1 MGEHGRSVAPDNV
14 EATEAWSGPL
24 FDVFLKYR
32 DLTTGGLGAHGEVA
46 MGSNPP
52 RPGERVIDVG
62 CGFGDTTQRLA
73 ELVGPEGSA
82 LGVDVSAPF
91 IETARQEADEAGLD
105 NVEFR
110 LADVQTL
117 ELPQEFDYAFSRMGI
132 MFFANPVAA
141 LRNVRAALKPGG
153 RFTAVVWRR
162 KDDNEWVRRAEEIVD
177 EYLEHPEET
186 DEPTCGPGP
195 FSMANAD
202 TVTEQLKIAGF
213 EEIGLR
219 RCDLPMKV
227 GADLDQAVEF
237 GMALGPAGRD
247 PPPLG
252 GPGRRDPSRDRRQDP
267 RRESPSSRAPTASSP
282 PPPPGSSPPAFL
294 PADLRPL
301 SPGGTGVPLPTG
313 VLFLARTA

>member
-1 MGEHGRSVAPDNV
+1 MAYVAPDNA

-46 MGSNPP
+46 MESNPP
-52 RPGERVIDVG
+52 RPGERVIDIG

-91 IETARQEADEAGLD
+91 IETARQEAGLD
-105 NVEFR
+105 NVEFQ

-117 ELPQEFDYAFSRMGI
+117 KLPQEFDYAFSRMGI

-141 LRNVRAALKPGG
+141 LRNVRAGLKPGG

-162 KDDNEWVRRAEEIVD
+162 KDDNVWVRRAEEIVD

-195 FSMANAD
+195 FSMADAD

-237 GMALGPAGRD
+237 GMALGPAGEILR
-247 PPPLG
+247 LWG
-252 GPGRRDPSRDRRQDP
+252 DRVDEIRP
-267 RRESPSSRAPTASSP
+267 EIAAKIRAAIAEFETPDGVFAPAS
-282 PPPPGSSPPAFL
+282 
-294 PADLRPL
+294 
-301 SPGGTGVPLPTG
+301 TWIIT
-313 VLFLARTA
+313 ARTPG